1 MNGDVTKF
9 VRLDIVLLKTDHRV
23 DDGVYSH
30 KKVCNNKGIKLPD
43 CGCTQHLNYWAGLF
57 LFQETLMVQG
67 WKLLDPEMR
76 HRPPD

>member
-43 CGCTQHLNYWAGLF
+43 CGCTQHLNY
-57 LFQETLMVQG
+57 
-67 WKLLDPEMR
+67 
-76 HRPPD
+76 